1 MLCPVV
7 CVICYKQTDLNPCSK
22 NCGVSVCSTNCENAL
37 FHKQECELIN
47 RWKHNDTSESWFNIT
62 EVLNSDPFTSII
74 CKSERTF
81 KVVSIPFWIAT
92 WTRSRYFKRKVITQ
106 LSKEEED
113 FMRLTCA
120 VAIGLRGLYPLSSL
134 MNHSCVPNTM
144 HNFDSRQNMIVKAT
158 TFIPE
163 GHEIFH
169 SYTRFLWGTP
179 VRRSHLAR
187 TKHFLCRCVRCEDR
201 SEYGTN
207 LSGILCEKCKNV
219 ILPLYASKLNILWK
233 CNACEHTVPNNKVS
247 SILRVLGSR
256 LNSFNETDV
265 DVNDIFKFLNKQL
278 INYLPPNNQ
287 ISIELKYR
295 LVWILGY
302 NTTYLWSVVKC
313 ADIYQHSINKKML
326 NFNDLFKNHRQC
338 KFINTSLC
346 EIKSSKIGG
355 RGLFAKTNIKPGEI
369 IFKDHPLIIG
379 PRTGKSALFCVSCYK
394 PLQNSACSKNCG
406 LPICSQECEES
417 QIHLKECTFIS
428 SRRTKISNKINV
440 YLFRCLTPIRGLL
453 LNKEQQKLLQFFKG
467 HEGSHHGFEVD
478 ILKNNLHLSA
488 EEVEELKRI
497 CLVLDT
503 NTFEVVLG
511 DEDDTSLKGMYPLSS
526 MLNHSCFP
534 NTTCYFDYNQNM
546 IIKATVFIEKNLE
559 IFHCY
564 TKLCWGTIAR
574 QEYLLKTKHF
584 ICECDRCRDATEFGT
599 YLNAINCFKCKGMV
613 VPIRKES
620 KTSWICVNCKTTL
633 ANKIAGVVLSV
644 LGSRLNNLLK
654 ANPKEILEFLNND
667 FLKYAPA
674 CNQIAVQLK
683 FRLIWLYGYC
693 HNYSWIHLSAELV
706 NEKEKI
712 CRELLNLLET
722 LRAGSNKM
730 RGLLLYELYCC
741 LREKQKREQDE
752 HNSSKIYE
760 SEMNVLLR
768 ESQEILKDDVHAP
781 AEIKKL
787 NKISL

>member
-1 MLCPVV
+1 MDKLNNLINEHLIDKNVFETNPRWIIKNSKLGGRGLFANCDLHVGDVIFKDNTLIIGPRSSMLCPVV

-47 RWKHNDTSESWFNIT
+47 RWKHNDTSDHGLTLLKCLTPIRSLLLSANQKELLKLLASHSGSQHGL
-62 EVLNSDPFTSII
+62 EVDILKEKLLLNF
-74 CKSERTF
+74 
-81 KVVSIPFWIAT
+81 
-92 WTRSRYFKRKVITQ
+92 
-106 LSKEEED
+106 SKEEED

-120 VAIGLRGLYPLSSL
+120 VLDANSFEVTIGNEQGRSGLRGLYPLSSL

-417 QIHLKECTFIS
+417 EIHLKECTFIS

-478 ILKNNLHLSA
+478 ILENNLHLSA

-497 CLVLDT
+497 CLVWILT
-503 NTFEVVLG
+503 
-511 DEDDTSLKGMYPLSS
+511 
-526 MLNHSCFP
+526 
-534 NTTCYFDYNQNM
+534 
-546 IIKATVFIEKNLE
+546 
-559 IFHCY
+559 
-564 TKLCWGTIAR
+564 
-574 QEYLLKTKHF
+574 LLK
-584 ICECDRCRDATEFGT
+584 
-599 YLNAINCFKCKGMV
+599 
-613 VPIRKES
+613 
-620 KTSWICVNCKTTL
+620 
-633 ANKIAGVVLSV
+633 
-644 LGSRLNNLLK
+644 
-654 ANPKEILEFLNND
+654 
-667 FLKYAPA
+667 
-674 CNQIAVQLK
+674 
-683 FRLIWLYGYC
+683 LY
-693 HNYSWIHLSAELV
+693 
-706 NEKEKI
+706 
-712 CRELLNLLET
+712 
-722 LRAGSNKM
+722 
-730 RGLLLYELYCC
+730 
-741 LREKQKREQDE
+741 
-752 HNSSKIYE
+752 
-760 SEMNVLLR
+760 
-768 ESQEILKDDVHAP
+768 
-781 AEIKKL
+781 
-787 NKISL
+787 